1 MGQHAFARAY
11 INFVNSEDVYLF
23 QEKFDGYVFVDNKG
37 RRPFFN
43 NMIYRDRHYCQYCR
57 AGNDY
62 SGLVEFAPNP
72 KFSLV
77 KESKRKDPKV
87 GTVEQDPDYIK
98 FLEEKEQGNNKDE
111 VGCQLYDR
119 FYKNNLH

>member
-1 MGQHAFARAY
+1 M
-11 INFVNSEDVYLF
+11 
-23 QEKFDGYVFVDNKG
+23 
-37 RRPFFN
+37 
-43 NMIYRDRHYCQYCR
+43 
-57 AGNDY
+57 
-62 SGLVEFAPNP
+62 EFAPNP

-111 VGCQLYDR
+111 VGCQLYYR
-119 FYKNNLH
+119 FYKTRAGSLAALLFCHTGILSVCLFSFLTSC